1 MACMDIAQAFNGAVE
16 QRAVGSIFVEDKLAV
31 WMLGSRM
38 IEINRYQQFSGFLI
52 VKGFSLCDQKRCA
65 SGGERQVSG
74 NPLGAVEIQVL
85 FWFQTQ

>member
-38 IEINRYQQFSGFLI
+38 IEINRYQQFSGF
-52 VKGFSLCDQKRCA
+52 
-65 SGGERQVSG
+65 
-74 NPLGAVEIQVL
+74 
-85 FWFQTQ
+85 